1 MKGPYKNNKG
11 KLLFTLFL
19 LLYFFNNSFSQNND
33 DTSRVDVLYNL
44 SLDELLNIKINSAS
58 RISEN
63 IFDIPQTALI
73 ITEEEIKNRGY
84 IDLEQLFHDI
94 PGFDISRGNGT
105 HYAILY
111 QRGYRSNNTD
121 RTLLLIDGVEEND
134 LWSNN
139 IWLSKQ
145 YPISNIKRVE
155 VIYGPASTIYGPNA
169 FIGIINIVS
178 KNSKDIIKNNRKIG
192 ITGQVNYGSWN
203 TAFADLTL
211 AAGNKDYS
219 LSLTGR
225 YYNSQEMDLSSY
237 PDWDYDLSGY
247 NIDYYKDILGTNNEN
262 IAQRAMNLDKQ
273 FYYNDTALHNIPPHY
288 SNSKNDYYLYGKIKL
303 KDFLIGFSTFKRDE
317 GFGAWYRD
325 DFELGP
331 DHGGRWV
338 PNNSFLYLKYENNIT
353 DKFSIS
359 SFTRFKEHKLLG
371 SSEELYFMGYF
382 NKNMGLGG
390 LEDENGLLLPDSLI
404 LKPYW
409 YITWYHTYSI
419 QMRSEFYT
427 KFSPNKDLDIITGI
441 ELRKGLFQGGFLI
454 SEEPNPEE
462 TASSPDIK
470 GGNNFQSTDLGI
482 YAQLNYNIT
491 NNLDIYLGGRLDNNK
506 VRITG
511 GYGTVFMP
519 KGALIYHPGDLSI
532 KFIYSEAY
540 KDAGFWKKYGITPG
554 RLLNNPNLPPEKV
567 QNFETS
573 VLWNISH
580 NLFMDFSFYHANY
593 TNAVG
598 TVVVD
603 FVDEQGDTIQT
614 TQHQAIGSMEIS
626 GIQSNII
633 YKNKIFS
640 TYFNY
645 SYTYPFNTQ
654 NNKRIRIG
662 DIASHK
668 FNAGID
674 LFLFK
679 KLNLNL
685 RVNYVGEKPVGENTT
700 ISENPYSEIE
710 AYWLFNGA
718 LGYKISKNFRL
729 QLSANNILNNKYY
742 DPGVRSADGIYYA
755 ARLPQNERNLM
766 FNIYVDF

>member
-1 MKGPYKNNKG
+1 MT
-11 KLLFTLFL
+11 KLKYIILVYMQLFAIMSL
-19 LLYFFNNSFSQNND
+19 FSQENK
-33 DTSRVDVLYNL
+33 DTSDIDILFSL

-63 IFDIPQTALI
+63 IFDIPQTALV

-94 PGFDISRGNGT
+94 PGFDISQGNGT

-155 VIYGPASTIYGPNA
+155 VIYGPSSTIYGPNA
-169 FIGIINIVS
+169 FIGIINIVT
-178 KNSKDIIKNNRKIG
+178 KNSDDIIKENQKIG

-203 TAFADLTL
+203 TAFADITF

-219 LSLTGR
+219 LSLNMR
-225 YYNSQEMDLSSY
+225 YYNSQEMDLSSF
-237 PDWDYDLSGY
+237 PDWDYDLSAY
-247 NIDYYKDILGTNNEN
+247 DIDYYKEILGTNNDN
-262 IAQRAMNLDKQ
+262 VARTAMTLDNQ
-273 FYYNDTALHNIPPHY
+273 YYYGDTALHNIPPHY
-288 SNSKNDYYLYGKIKL
+288 SNAKKDYYIYGKIKL

-331 DHGGRWV
+331 DNGGRWV
-338 PNNSFLYLKYENNIT
+338 PNNSFLYLKYEKQIN
-353 DKFSIS
+353 DKFSVT

-371 SSEELYFMGYF
+371 SSQEYYYMGYF
-382 NKNMGLGG
+382 NQNISLNG

-404 LKPYW
+404 IKPYW
-409 YITWYHTYSI
+409 YVTWYHTYSI
-419 QMRSEFYT
+419 QMRTEFYT
-427 KFSPNKDLDIITGI
+427 KFSPNENLDIITGL
-441 ELRKGLFQGGFLI
+441 ELRKSFIQGAYLI
-454 SEEPNPEE
+454 SEEANPEE
-462 TASSPDIK
+462 TARPPEID

-482 YAQLNYNIT
+482 YAQLNYKISDNF
-491 NNLDIYLGGRLDNNK
+491 DIYLGGRLDNNK
-506 VRITG
+506 VRISG

-519 KGALIYHPGDLSI
+519 KAALIYRPGDFSI

-540 KDAGFWKKYGITPG
+540 KDAGFWTKYGITPG
-554 RLLNNPNLPPEKV
+554 RLLNNPNLAPEKV

-573 VLWNISH
+573 VLWNISQ
-580 NLFMDFSFYHANY
+580 NLFMDFSIYHSSY

-603 FVDEQGDTIQT
+603 CIDEQGDTIQT

-633 YKNKIFS
+633 YKSKSFS
-640 TYFNY
+640 AYFNY
-645 SYTYPFNTQ
+645 SYTYPFNTE
-654 NNKRIRIG
+654 NDNKIRIG

-668 FNAGID
+668 FNAGVD
-674 LFLFK
+674 VFLLK

-700 ISENPYSEIE
+700 ISENPFTKID

-718 LGYKISKNFRL
+718 IGYKLSKNIRL
-729 QLSANNILNNKYY
+729 QVSINNILNNKYY
-742 DPGVRSADGIYYA
+742 DPGVRSADGVYYA
-755 ARLPQNERNLM
+755 ARLPQNERNFM
-766 FNIYVDF
+766 FNIYIDF